1 MNEKEL
7 QRLDRPVEAN
17 GESNTEIEID
27 LMELFYRLIENAKKI
42 IALALVGM
50 LVFGIYSFI
59 FATPMYE
66 ATCKLYVMSASD
78 SAINLSDLQIGSYLT
93 SDYKEVFNTWE
104 VHERVIQNLGLDY
117 TYSALQNMLEI
128 SNPSDTRILYVT
140 VTTDDA
146 NKAAMMANEYAEV
159 ARSYIA
165 LTMDA
170 DEPSILSEALAPTD
184 PVSPNKVRNMVLGLL
199 LGAFVMIAIITIQ
212 FLLDDKIKTS
222 EDIRKYTGM
231 ATLAIVPNDEGFVKD
246 NREDR
251 RSGGRKQR
259 F

>member
-1 MNEKEL
+1 MNEKEM
-7 QRLDRPVEAN
+7 QRLDHPVEAN

-27 LMELFYRLIENAKKI
+27 LMELFYRLVENAKKI
-42 IALALVGM
+42 IAAALVGM

-93 SDYKEVFNTWE
+93 SDYQEVFDTWE
-104 VHERVIQNLGLDY
+104 VHEQVIQNLNLDY
-117 TYSALQNMLEI
+117 TYNELRNMLKI

-140 VTTDDA
+140 ITADDA

-159 ARSYIA
+159 ARNYIA
-165 LTMDA
+165 LTMEA
-170 DEPSILSEALAPTD
+170 DQPSILSEALAPTQ
-184 PVSPNKVRNMVLGLL
+184 PVSPNKLRNMALGLL
-199 LGAFVMIAIITIQ
+199 LGAFIMIAVITVQ
-212 FLLDDKIKTS
+212 FLLDDKIKTA

-231 ATLAIVPNDEGFVKD
+231 ATLAIVPSDEGFGKD
-246 NREDR
+246 NHDERG
-251 RSGGRKQR
+251 RSGRKQR